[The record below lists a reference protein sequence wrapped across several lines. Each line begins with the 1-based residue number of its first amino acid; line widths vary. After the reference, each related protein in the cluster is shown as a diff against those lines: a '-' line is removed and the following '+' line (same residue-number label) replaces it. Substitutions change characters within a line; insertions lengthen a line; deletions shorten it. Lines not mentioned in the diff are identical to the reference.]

1 MNTDLDLLDFVDNK
15 IQTVATRLFV
25 LFDVRGDNSVTF
37 EAFLTILLSVGVV
50 KNFHH
55 GWHCLSCLRQTF
67 KSLCSHQSNVV
78 SFASFLTFLQQQHSE
93 DSISSLT
100 SPPPPPLPSLVDA
113 NDIALQFSD
122 VHSIATVP
130 FLNVIHSVYQGV
142 KHYLARENA
151 RSRLMESQGMF
162 VQHERN
168 ENEMSWDTI
177 AQHLLRE
184 IRKNSA
190 DHHYLCASKEVW
202 HHLNHRASPLL
213 QSTSETSQTSESEQ
227 NESATS
233 HSMLRSLCSL
243 ASPPVTVET
252 EYRIIDDTTN
262 FLKDSIEE
270 MNDAVQYTVFMAL
283 CCSSWWY
290 GGHLNM
296 VVVATGC
303 IVYIVVTV
311 LRRLLLRNQSRRSG
325 TKLLIL
331 FLVRHQLEECVV
343 DWSRS
348 GVYRPIPMKCW
359 EIYQKLTLEIR
370 LKNTFSM
377 KCCVCFLLS
386 WFSNVMTLWGGDKS
400 MSNLEFFLI
409 FIAIGLFCFSVYQLL
424 HPAIIEMERR
434 IATLTRLQH
443 FQHGRANWGGGGE
456 PVLCLASSTNVQAF
470 SILKN
475 CIFQRVDNGSGL
487 YGTYEIFILASAVY
501 GSAVVMIVHSLLFVG
516 VTSTPI
522 NAILLL
528 VWYRWMDQA
537 RRHLNVLEKKIDEVE
552 ESGRKER
559 SMTVHD
565 QKIWHHDQCL
575 FLMGTC
581 IAILIKNLNLVPIS
595 MNSYDDTISTCV
607 E

>member
-15 IQTVATRLFV
+15 IQTEATRLFV
-25 LFDVRGDNSVTF
+25 LFDVRGNNSVTF

-100 SPPPPPLPSLVDA
+100 STPLPSLVDA
-113 NDIALQFSD
+113 NDKALQFSD
-122 VHSIATVP
+122 VRSIATVP
-130 FLNVIHSVYQGV
+130 FVNVIHSVYQGV
-142 KHYLARENA
+142 RHYLARENA

-168 ENEMSWDTI
+168 ENEMSWDTV

-184 IRKNSA
+184 IRKSSA
-190 DHHYLCASKEVW
+190 DHHYLCASKEMW
-202 HHLNHRASPLL
+202 HHLNHRADPL
-213 QSTSETSQTSESEQ
+213 QPTSETSETSESEQ

-233 HSMLRSLCSL
+233 HSILRSLCSL

-262 FLKDSIEE
+262 FLKDSVEE
-270 MNDAVQYTVFMAL
+270 MNDAVQYTVFISL

-290 GGHLNM
+290 DGHLNI
-296 VVVATGC
+296 VVVAMGC
-303 IVYIVVTV
+303 IVYIFVTV
-311 LRRLLLRNQSRRSG
+311 LRRLLQRNQSRRSG

-370 LKNTFSM
+370 SKNTFSM
-377 KCCVCFLLS
+377 TCCVCFLMA
-386 WFSNVMTLWGGDKS
+386 WFCNVMTLGGGDKS
-400 MSNLEFFLI
+400 MSNLEFF
-409 FIAIGLFCFSVYQLL
+409 FFFTAIGLFYFSVYQLL
-424 HPAIIEMERR
+424 HPAVIEMERR
-434 IATLTRLQH
+434 IATLTRLQN
-443 FQHGRANWGGGGE
+443 FQRGRANWGGGGE

-487 YGTYEIFILASAVY
+487 YGTYEIYILASAVY

-537 RRHLNVLEKKIDEVE
+537 KRHLNVLEKKIDKVE

-559 SMTVHD
+559 SITIHEQIV
-565 QKIWHHDQCL
+565 WHHDQCL
-575 FLMGTC
+575 FLMGAS
-581 IAILIKNLNLVPIS
+581 IAILIKNLNLVPIP
-595 MNSYDDTISTCV
+595 MNSNDGAISTCV